1 MNIRI
6 KLAFHEGAAVRLL
19 NWLAGENARILRAR
33 PDLPLLYDTAVVYQR
48 ERDETWCDVLNTILH
63 GKEDCD
69 GLSAYRAG
77 ELIARGWRA
86 LRPGDEGYEAAV
98 LAKPKSI
105 PAEVFLRTRV
115 PVGGSGTYHCVVR
128 YPVEGAWYSDDP
140 SARLGM
146 HGFIGDDIKARRA
159 KRRAR
164 RQPNGSS
171 APNTLRSRSTRRS

>member
-1 MNIRI
+1 MNIRV

-33 PDLPLLYDTAVVYQR
+33 PDLPLLYDTAVVYRR

-86 LRPGDEGYEAAV
+86 LRPGDEGYEQAV
-98 LAKPKSI
+98 LSKPETI
-105 PAEVFLRTRV
+105 AAEVFLRTRV
-115 PVGGSGTYHCVVR
+115 PVGGAGTYHCVVR
-128 YPVEGAWYSDDP
+128 YPVDGVWYSDDP

-146 HGFIGDDIKARRA
+146 HGFITDEVKVRRS

-164 RQPNGSS
+164 RARRRSG
-171 APNTLRSRSTRRS
+171 APHPIRSRSSRRS